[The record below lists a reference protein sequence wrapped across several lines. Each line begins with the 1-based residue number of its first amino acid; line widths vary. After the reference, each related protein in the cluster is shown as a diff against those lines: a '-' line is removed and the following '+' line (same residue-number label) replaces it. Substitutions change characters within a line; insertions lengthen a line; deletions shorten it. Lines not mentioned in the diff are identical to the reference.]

1 MTSRNGRFAVKD
13 IHWSDHNSTYEEMI
27 ECLGKENGRYGYGGA
42 WPYYELNDGTYA
54 ICTCLPGDKMRAIII
69 VDKKKKLYTLLEA
82 ALAWKAF

>member
-1 MTSRNGRFAVKD
+1 
-13 IHWSDHNSTYEEMI
+13 MI

-82 ALAWKAF
+82 DWSDIWT